1 MTPEPSTGPPAMARA
16 LARLTSGREDR
27 ALLLGDL
34 EERFHAIA
42 DRDGRSAARR
52 WYWSQAL
59 RGLHARLLPDVDLWS
74 RRSWQGVA
82 GDVRQSARALRRR
95 PLYAVGVAATLS
107 IGLASAAAVSAV
119 AWHVWLAPMSFP
131 DPDRVVRLYELEPAS
146 ESSAARAAST
156 TGGARSGRSEWRIS
170 PPLLEDLRAH
180 DWATVESV
188 AGVSSNVYDWT
199 REGATSRLP
208 ALVVSPELFGILGIT
223 PIHGRPLSFDEDAPE
238 VVLGE
243 PFWERVYGG
252 DPGVV
257 GRDAL
262 TLNGRPHT
270 IVGVV
275 TLPAGYPDAADV
287 MVRLGFTEEQL
298 AEGMRGARYLD
309 VVARVDPTRSVGE
322 AAAEMDRVVG
332 ALGERHSSH
341 AGWGGTAIPLSDEL
355 IEPYRSVLGLLIAA
369 GATFLLLAVVNVAGL
384 AAARTVEGGHDR
396 AVRLALGAS
405 EARLLRATTIESLL
419 LGVVAALAAL
429 AVAYWLLGPLTSL
442 VPGDVPRID
451 EVRLSA
457 PIAGALLGVAFL
469 SGGGVGVLGYA
480 LSRGLGPEVAR
491 GRRTVT
497 RGLAGRGALVIGQV
511 ALTTLLVTA
520 GAGILRQMGSLQAVD
535 LGFRPEGVVASQVFL
550 SSQRYPTPEE
560 RLTYWRTLID
570 EARARGLRLAVGTN
584 GPMAGANMPWGFRVD
599 DASEQSFAQYH
610 PVSAD
615 YFRVLGIDL
624 LEGRVFGEDDRE
636 GSEPVVIIND
646 ALARERF
653 PGQSAVGR
661 TILLLNVQNTIVGVV
676 RSTRHFGP
684 GGEVPEEI
692 YAPIGHDPWPHQ
704 VLAHG
709 DDEALVTASLA
720 SLLAEADPALGV
732 PPPTPY
738 TQYVSDWF
746 ATLRLQAI
754 IVGLLATVGT
764 LLATLGLYA
773 LVAYQVGTRQREI
786 GVRIALG
793 ASDSRMFTD
802 VVRGGLTLAVIGM
815 AIGFGAWYLSLPAT
829 GELLGDVDSAD
840 PLVPIVVALLVGT
853 IAALASALPAR
864 RSVGVD
870 PAITLRA
877 E

>member
-1 MTPEPSTGPPAMARA
+1 MARA
-16 LARLTSGREDR
+16 LARLASCREDR
-27 ALLLGDL
+27 ALLLADL

-42 DRDGRSAARR
+42 GRDGRSAARR

-59 RGLHARLLPDVDLWS
+59 RGLHARVRPDVDLWS

-82 GDVRQSARALRRR
+82 GDVRQCARALSRR
-95 PLYAVGVAATLS
+95 PLYAGGVAATLA

-146 ESSAARAAST
+146 QSSAARAAST
-156 TGGARSGRSEWRIS
+156 TGGAGTGRSEWRIS

-180 DWATVESV
+180 DWGTVESV
-188 AGVSSNVYDWT
+188 AGVSSNVFDWT
-199 REGATSRLP
+199 RDGATSRLP

-223 PIHGRPLSFDEDAPE
+223 PIHGRPLSYEDAPE

-287 MVRLGFTEEQL
+287 MVRLAFTEEQL

-322 AAAEMDRVVG
+322 AVAEMDRVV
-332 ALGERHSSH
+332 ASLGERYSNH
-341 AGWGGTAIPLSDEL
+341 AGWGGTAVPLSDEL

-405 EARLLRATTIESLL
+405 EARLLRTTTIESLL
-419 LGVVAALAAL
+419 LGGVAALAAL
-429 AVAYWLLGPLTSL
+429 TIAYWLLGPLASL
-442 VPGDVPRID
+442 VPGDVPRIQ

-457 PIAGALLGVAFL
+457 PIAGALLGVAIL
-469 SGGGVGVLGYA
+469 SGGVVGVLGYA
-480 LSRGLGPEVAR
+480 LSRGLGPEVAG

-520 GAGILRQMGSLQAVD
+520 GAGILRQIGSLQAVD
-535 LGFRPEGVVASQVFL
+535 IGFRPEGVVASQVSL
-550 SSQRYPTPEE
+550 SAQRYTTPEE
-560 RLTYWRTLID
+560 ILTYWRTLID

-584 GPMAGANMPWGFRVD
+584 APMAGANMPWGFRVD

-610 PVSAD
+610 PVSDD

-624 LEGRVFGEDDRE
+624 LEGRVFGEGDRE
-636 GSEPVVIIND
+636 GSEPVVIVND

-684 GGEVPEEI
+684 DGEVPEEV
-692 YAPIGHDPWPHQ
+692 YAPIGHDPWPHAQ
-704 VLAHG
+704 VLARG
-709 DDEALVTASLA
+709 DDEAIITAGLA

-754 IVGLLATVGT
+754 IVGVLATVGT